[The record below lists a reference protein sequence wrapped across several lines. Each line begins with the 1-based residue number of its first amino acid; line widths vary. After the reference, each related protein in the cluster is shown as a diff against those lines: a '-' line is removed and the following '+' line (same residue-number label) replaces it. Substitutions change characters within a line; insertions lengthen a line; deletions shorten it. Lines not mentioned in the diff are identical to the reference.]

1 MSEIINPLIDEILPS
16 KEDILNFQG
25 IKKIDNVS
33 DILIESLELSM
44 SLLKEKSKPIAII
57 RECSKSDFTNI
68 YLGEGNNAADSP
80 LPRIIKKAEKLH
92 LFAVTIGEK
101 VNEEINKH
109 FDQNEF
115 PIGSFI
121 DSGASLTA
129 DNIVGILE
137 SQVGYQSTTLAYSP
151 GYCGWHVS
159 GQKKLFQF
167 LKPDKIGI
175 TLNGS
180 CLMTPLKSVS
190 GVLVSG
196 PGDIHIFDDNYPFCE
211 ECTTYSCKIRM
222 KSITVESCEGSEP
235 SQGLI

>member
-1 MSEIINPLIDEILPS
+1 MPKIINPLISSIIPS
-16 KEDILNFQG
+16 KEDVLKFQNVKNINDVPNIL
-25 IKKIDNVS
+25 IDN
-33 DILIESLELSM
+33 LELSLE
-44 SLLKEKSKPIAII
+44 LLKEKSNPIAIVK
-57 RECSKSDFTNI
+57 ECSKSDFNNI
-68 YLGEGNNAADSP
+68 YQGEGDNAADSP
-80 LPRIIKKAEKLH
+80 LHHIIRKAEKLQ
-92 LFAVTIGEK
+92 LFAITIGE
-101 VNEEINKH
+101 NITEEINKY

-137 SQVGYQSTTLAYSP
+137 NRVASQSTTLAYSP

-159 GQKKLFQF
+159 GQRKLFQF
-167 LKPDKIGI
+167 LKPEQIGI
-175 TLNGS
+175 TLNDS

-196 PGDIHIFDDNYPFCE
+196 TNEIHIFDNNYSFCE

-222 KSITVESCEGSEP
+222 KSLTKV
-235 SQGLI
+235 

>member
-1 MSEIINPLIDEILPS
+1 MPEIVNPLISAVLPS
-16 KEDILNFQG
+16 KEDVLKFQG
-25 IKKIDNVS
+25 VKNSNDVS
-33 DILIESLELSM
+33 GILIENLELSLT
-44 SLLKEKSKPIAII
+44 LLKEKSEPIAIVE
-57 RECSKSDFTNI
+57 ECSKSDFTDI
-68 YLGEGNNAADSP
+68 YLGEGQNASDSP
-80 LPRIIKKAEKLH
+80 LPYIIKKAEKLR
-92 LFAVTIGEK
+92 LFAVTIGESIT
-101 VNEEINKH
+101 EEINRH

-137 SQVGYQSTTLAYSP
+137 KRVQNSSTTLAYSP

-175 TLNGS
+175 TLNDS

-196 PGDIHIFDDNYPFCE
+196 PGSIHIFDNNYSFCE

-222 KSITVESCEGSEP
+222 KSITKV
-235 SQGLI
+235 

>member
-1 MSEIINPLIDEILPS
+1 MPEIINPLINEVLPS
-16 KEDILNFQG
+16 KEDVLKFQG
-25 IKKIDNVS
+25 IKNIDDVS
-33 DILIESLELSM
+33 DVLINSLELSIT
-44 SLLKEKSKPIAII
+44 LLKEKSQPIAII
-57 RECSKSDFTNI
+57 EECSKTDFSDI
-68 YLGEGNNAADSP
+68 YFGEGNNADDSP
-80 LPRIIKKAEKLH
+80 LPHIVKKAEKLH
-92 LFAVTIGEK
+92 LFAVTIGEN
-101 VNEEINKH
+101 VSDEIYKH
-109 FDQNEF
+109 FNQNEF

-137 SQVGYQSTTLAYSP
+137 SRVQGAFPNRSSTLAYSP

-175 TLNGS
+175 TLNDS

-196 PGDIHIFDDNYPFCE
+196 PSDIHIFDNNYSFCE

-222 KSITVESCEGSEP
+222 KSITKA
-235 SQGLI
+235 

>member
-1 MSEIINPLIDEILPS
+1 MPEIINPLLSDILPS
-16 KEDILNFQG
+16 KEDVLKFQG
-25 IKKIDNVS
+25 VINIDDVS
-33 DILIESLELSM
+33 DILIDSLELSLE
-44 SLLKEKSKPIAII
+44 LLKEKSKPIAII
-57 RECSKSDFTNI
+57 EECSKSDFTDI
-68 YLGEGNNAADSP
+68 YLGEGNNAADIL
-80 LPRIIKKAEKLH
+80 LPHIIKKAEKLH
-92 LFAVTIGEK
+92 LFAVTIGE
-101 VNEEINKH
+101 NITEEINKY

-129 DNIVGILE
+129 DNIVGVLE
-137 SQVGYQSTTLAYSP
+137 NRLTNQSTTLAYSP

-175 TLNGS
+175 TLNNS

-196 PGDIHIFDDNYPFCE
+196 PSDIHIFDNNYSFCE

-222 KSITVESCEGSEP
+222 KSITKA
-235 SQGLI
+235 

>member
-1 MSEIINPLIDEILPS
+1 MPEIINPLLSDILPS
-16 KEDILNFQG
+16 KEDVLKFQ
-25 IKKIDNVS
+25 NVKNIN
-33 DILIESLELSM
+33 DIPNILINNLELSLE
-44 SLLKEKSKPIAII
+44 LLKEKSQPIAII
-57 RECSKSDFTNI
+57 EECSKSDFTDI
-68 YLGEGNNAADSP
+68 YLGEGENATDSP
-80 LPRIIKKAEKLH
+80 LLHIIKKAEKIR
-92 LFAVTIGEK
+92 LFAVTIGEDITK
-101 VNEEINKH
+101 EINKH

-129 DNIVGILE
+129 DNIVGVLE
-137 SQVGYQSTTLAYSP
+137 NQVANQSTTLAYSP

-159 GQKKLFQF
+159 GQKKLFKF

-175 TLNGS
+175 TLNDS

-196 PGDIHIFDDNYPFCE
+196 PSDIHIFDNNYSFCE

-222 KSITVESCEGSEP
+222 KSITKA
-235 SQGLI
+235 

>member
-1 MSEIINPLIDEILPS
+1 MPEIINPLLSDILPS
-16 KEDILNFQG
+16 KEAVLKFQG
-25 IKKIDNVS
+25 VINIDDVS
-33 DILIESLELSM
+33 DILIDSLELSLE
-44 SLLKEKSKPIAII
+44 LLKEKSKPIAII
-57 RECSKSDFTNI
+57 EECSKSDFTDI
-68 YLGEGNNAADSP
+68 YLGEGENAADSP
-80 LPRIIKKAEKLH
+80 LPHIIKKAEKIR
-92 LFAVTIGEK
+92 LFVVTIGEN
-101 VNEEINKH
+101 VSEEINKY

-129 DNIVGILE
+129 DNIVGVLE
-137 SQVGYQSTTLAYSP
+137 NRLTNQSTTLAYSP

-159 GQKKLFQF
+159 GQKKLFKF

-175 TLNGS
+175 TLNDS

-196 PGDIHIFDDNYPFCE
+196 PSAIHIFDNKYSFCK

-222 KSITVESCEGSEP
+222 KSITKV
-235 SQGLI
+235 

>member
-1 MSEIINPLIDEILPS
+1 MPEIVNPLLSDILPS
-16 KEDILNFQG
+16 KEDILRFQG
-25 IKKIDNVS
+25 VKNIDDVSDVLIDN
-33 DILIESLELSM
+33 LELSLE
-44 SLLKEKSKPIAII
+44 LLKEKSKPIAII
-57 RECSKSDFTNI
+57 EECSKSDFTDI
-68 YLGEGNNAADSP
+68 YLGEGQNATDSP
-80 LPRIIKKAEKLH
+80 LPHIIKKAEKLH
-92 LFAVTIGEK
+92 LFAVTIGAK
-101 VNEEINKH
+101 ITEEINKH

-115 PIGSFI
+115 PTGSFI

-137 SQVGYQSTTLAYSP
+137 SRVDKQTTTLAYSP

-175 TLNGS
+175 ILNDS

-196 PGDIHIFDDNYPFCE
+196 PSAIHIFDNNYSFCE
-211 ECTTYSCKIRM
+211 DCTTYSCKIRM
-222 KSITVESCEGSEP
+222 KSITKA
-235 SQGLI
+235 

>member
-1 MSEIINPLIDEILPS
+1 MPKIINPLISSIIPS
-16 KEDILNFQG
+16 KEDILKFQNVKN
-25 IKKIDNVS
+25 INDVPNILIDN
-33 DILIESLELSM
+33 LELSLE
-44 SLLKEKSKPIAII
+44 LLKEKSNPIAIVK
-57 RECSKSDFTNI
+57 ECSKSDFNNI
-68 YLGEGNNAADSP
+68 YQGEGENTADSP
-80 LPRIIKKAEKLH
+80 LPHIIKKAEILH
-92 LFAVTIGEK
+92 LFAITIGE
-101 VNEEINKH
+101 NITEEINKY

-137 SQVGYQSTTLAYSP
+137 NRVASQSTTLAYSP

-159 GQKKLFQF
+159 GQRKLFQF
-167 LKPDKIGI
+167 LKPEQIGI
-175 TLNGS
+175 TLNDS

-196 PGDIHIFDDNYPFCE
+196 TSEIHIFDNNYSFCE

-222 KSITVESCEGSEP
+222 KSITKV
-235 SQGLI
+235 

>member
-1 MSEIINPLIDEILPS
+1 MPEIINLLISEVLPS
-16 KEDILNFQG
+16 KEDVLKFQDV
-25 IKKIDNVS
+25 KNIDDVS
-33 DILIESLELSM
+33 DILIDSLELSIT
-44 SLLKEKSKPIAII
+44 LLKEKSKPIAII
-57 RECSKSDFTNI
+57 KECSKSDFADI

-80 LPRIIKKAEKLH
+80 LPYIIKKAEILH
-92 LFAVTIGEK
+92 FFAVTIGE
-101 VNEEINKH
+101 NITEEIKKH

-137 SQVGYQSTTLAYSP
+137 NRVQGAFHNRSSTLAYSP

-175 TLNGS
+175 TLNDS

-196 PGDIHIFDDNYPFCE
+196 SSDIHIFDNNYSFCE
-211 ECTTYSCKIRM
+211 ECTTYSCIIRM
-222 KSITVESCEGSEP
+222 KSITKA
-235 SQGLI
+235 

>member
-1 MSEIINPLIDEILPS
+1 MPEIINPLISDILPS
-16 KEDILNFQG
+16 KKDVLKFQNVKNING
-25 IKKIDNVS
+25 IPK
-33 DILIESLELSM
+33 ILIENLELSLE
-44 SLLKEKSKPIAII
+44 LLKEKATPITIVK
-57 RECSKSDFTNI
+57 ECSKSEFKNI
-68 YLGEGNNAADSP
+68 YLGEGKNAANSP
-80 LPRIIKKAEKLH
+80 LPHIIKKAEKLH
-92 LFAVTIGEK
+92 LFAVTIGEHIT
-101 VNEEINKH
+101 EEINKY
-109 FDQNEF
+109 FAQNEF

-137 SQVGYQSTTLAYSP
+137 SRVASQSTTLAYSP

-175 TLNGS
+175 TLNDS

-196 PGDIHIFDDNYPFCE
+196 PSDIHIFNNNYPFCE

-222 KSITVESCEGSEP
+222 KSLTKA
-235 SQGLI
+235 

>member
-1 MSEIINPLIDEILPS
+1 MPEIINPLLSDILPS
-16 KEDILNFQG
+16 KEDVLKFQG
-25 IKKIDNVS
+25 VKNIDDIS
-33 DILIESLELSM
+33 DILIDNLELSLEL
-44 SLLKEKSKPIAII
+44 LKDKSKPITII
-57 RECSKSDFTNI
+57 EECSKSDFTDI
-68 YLGEGNNAADSP
+68 YLGEGENAADSP
-80 LPRIIKKAEKLH
+80 LLHIIKKAEKLR
-92 LFAVTIGEK
+92 LFAVTIGEDITK
-101 VNEEINKH
+101 EINKH

-129 DNIVGILE
+129 DNIVEILE
-137 SQVGYQSTTLAYSP
+137 SRVQGAFPNRSSTLAYSP

-159 GQKKLFQF
+159 GQKKLFKF

-175 TLNGS
+175 TLNNS

-196 PGDIHIFDDNYPFCE
+196 PSDIHIFDNNYSFCE

-222 KSITVESCEGSEP
+222 KSITKA
-235 SQGLI
+235 

>member
-1 MSEIINPLIDEILPS
+1 MPEIINPLINEVLPS
-16 KEDILNFQG
+16 KEDVLKFQ
-25 IKKIDNVS
+25 NVKNIN
-33 DILIESLELSM
+33 DIPNILINNLELSLE
-44 SLLKEKSKPIAII
+44 LLKEKSQPIAII
-57 RECSKSDFTNI
+57 EECSKSDFTDI
-68 YLGEGNNAADSP
+68 YFGEGENATDSP
-80 LPRIIKKAEKLH
+80 LPHIIKNAEKLR
-92 LFAVTIGEK
+92 LFAVTIGEDIT
-101 VNEEINKH
+101 EEINKH

-129 DNIVGILE
+129 DNIVEILE
-137 SQVGYQSTTLAYSP
+137 SRVQGAFPNRSSTLAYSP

-175 TLNGS
+175 TLNDS

-196 PGDIHIFDDNYPFCE
+196 PSDIHIFDNNYSFCE
-211 ECTTYSCKIRM
+211 ECITYSCKIRM
-222 KSITVESCEGSEP
+222 KSITKA
-235 SQGLI
+235 

>member
-1 MSEIINPLIDEILPS
+1 MPEIINPLIGDVLPS
-16 KEDILNFQG
+16 KEDVLKFQG
-25 IKKIDNVS
+25 VKNSDDVS
-33 DILIESLELSM
+33 GILIENLELSLT
-44 SLLKEKSKPIAII
+44 LLKEKSEPIAILE
-57 RECSKSDFTNI
+57 ECSKADFTDI
-68 YLGEGNNAADSP
+68 YLGEGQNAADSP
-80 LPRIIKKAEKLH
+80 LPCIIDKSEKLY
-92 LFAVTIGEK
+92 LFAVTIGGEITT
-101 VNEEINKH
+101 EINKY

-129 DNIVGILE
+129 DNIVGVLE
-137 SQVGYQSTTLAYSP
+137 SRLQGAFPNRSSTLAYSP

-175 TLNGS
+175 TLNDS

-196 PGDIHIFDDNYPFCE
+196 PSTIHIFDNNYPFCE

-222 KSITVESCEGSEP
+222 KSIIKV
-235 SQGLI
+235 

>member
-1 MSEIINPLIDEILPS
+1 MPEIINPLLSDILPS
-16 KEDILNFQG
+16 KEDVLKFQG
-25 IKKIDNVS
+25 VKNIDDIS
-33 DILIESLELSM
+33 DILIDNLELSLEL
-44 SLLKEKSKPIAII
+44 LKDKSKPITII
-57 RECSKSDFTNI
+57 EECSKSDFTDI
-68 YLGEGNNAADSP
+68 YLGEGENAADSP
-80 LPRIIKKAEKLH
+80 LLHVIKKAEKLR
-92 LFAVTIGEK
+92 LFAVTIGEDITK
-101 VNEEINKH
+101 EINKH

-137 SQVGYQSTTLAYSP
+137 NRLTNQSTTLAYSP

-159 GQKKLFQF
+159 GQKKLFKF

-175 TLNGS
+175 TLNDS

-196 PGDIHIFDDNYPFCE
+196 PSAIHIFDNKYSFCK

-222 KSITVESCEGSEP
+222 KSITKA
-235 SQGLI
+235 

>member
-1 MSEIINPLIDEILPS
+1 MPLTVPYLKS
-16 KEDILNFQG
+16 L
-25 IKKIDNVS
+25 IK
-33 DILIESLELSM
+33 
-44 SLLKEKSKPIAII
+44 LK
-57 RECSKSDFTNI
+57 
-68 YLGEGNNAADSP
+68 
-80 LPRIIKKAEKLH
+80 KLY
-92 LFAVTIGEK
+92 LFAVTIGEHIT
-101 VNEEINKH
+101 EEINKH

-137 SQVGYQSTTLAYSP
+137 DKIQDTFTGLSSTLAYSP

-159 GQKKLFQF
+159 GQNKLFQF
-167 LKPDKIGI
+167 LKPGKIGI

-196 PGDIHIFDDNYPFCE
+196 PGNIHTFDNNYSFCE
-211 ECTTYSCKIRM
+211 ECTTYSCKSRM
-222 KSITVESCEGSEP
+222 KSINNA
-235 SQGLI
+235 

>member
-1 MSEIINPLIDEILPS
+1 MSEIINPLISDILPS
-16 KEDILNFQG
+16 KEDVLKFQNVKNINDVPNIL
-25 IKKIDNVS
+25 IDN
-33 DILIESLELSM
+33 LEFSLV
-44 SLLKEKSKPIAII
+44 LLKENSKPIAII
-57 RECSKSDFTNI
+57 EECSKSDFTDI
-68 YLGEGNNAADSP
+68 YLGEGENATASP
-80 LPRIIKKAEKLH
+80 LPQIIRNAEKLY
-92 LFAVTIGEK
+92 LFAVTIGEHIT
-101 VNEEINKH
+101 EEINKQ

-137 SQVGYQSTTLAYSP
+137 DQIQDTFTGLSSTLAYSP

-196 PGDIHIFDDNYPFCE
+196 PVDIHIFDNNYSFCE

-222 KSITVESCEGSEP
+222 KSITNA
-235 SQGLI
+235 

>member
-1 MSEIINPLIDEILPS
+1 MSEIINPLLSDILPS
-16 KEDILNFQG
+16 KEDVLRFQG
-25 IKKIDNVS
+25 VKNIDDIS
-33 DILIESLELSM
+33 DILIDNLELSLEL
-44 SLLKEKSKPIAII
+44 LKDKSKPIAII
-57 RECSKSDFTNI
+57 EECSKSDFTDI
-68 YLGEGNNAADSP
+68 YLGEGENAADSP
-80 LPRIIKKAEKLH
+80 LPQIIKKAEKLR
-92 LFAVTIGEK
+92 LFAVTIGEDITK
-101 VNEEINKH
+101 EINKH

-137 SQVGYQSTTLAYSP
+137 SQVQGVIPNRSSTLAYSP

-167 LKPDKIGI
+167 LKPGKIGI
-175 TLNGS
+175 TVNNS

-196 PGDIHIFDDNYPFCE
+196 SSNIHIFDNKYSFCE
-211 ECTTYSCKIRM
+211 DCTTYSCKIRM
-222 KSITVESCEGSEP
+222 KSITNV
-235 SQGLI
+235 

>member
-1 MSEIINPLIDEILPS
+1 MSEIINPLISSIMPS
-16 KEDILNFQG
+16 KEDVLKFQNVNNINDVSNIL
-25 IKKIDNVS
+25 IDN
-33 DILIESLELSM
+33 LELSLE
-44 SLLKEKSKPIAII
+44 LLKEKSNPTAIVK
-57 RECSKSDFTNI
+57 ECSKSDFNNI
-68 YLGEGNNAADSP
+68 YKGEGDNAADSP
-80 LPRIIKKAEKLH
+80 LPNIIKKAEKLH
-92 LFAVTIGEK
+92 LFAVTIGEHIT
-101 VNEEINKH
+101 EEINKY

-137 SQVGYQSTTLAYSP
+137 NRLANELTTLAYSP

-159 GQKKLFQF
+159 GQRKLFQF
-167 LKPDKIGI
+167 LKPEQIGI
-175 TLNGS
+175 TLNNS

-196 PGDIHIFDDNYPFCE
+196 PGNIHIFDNNYSFCE

-222 KSITVESCEGSEP
+222 KSITKV
-235 SQGLI
+235 

>member
-1 MSEIINPLIDEILPS
+1 MPEIINPVIDEVLPS
-16 KEDILNFQG
+16 KEDVLKFQDV
-25 IKKIDNVS
+25 KNIDDIPS
-33 DILIESLELSM
+33 ILIDSLDSAM
-44 SLLKEKSKPIAII
+44 TVLKEESKPIAII
-57 RECSKSDFTNI
+57 KECSKSNFTNI
-68 YLGEGNNAADSP
+68 YLGAGNNATDSP
-80 LPRIIKKAEKLH
+80 LPHIIEQAEKLH
-92 LFAVTIGEK
+92 LFALTIGEK
-101 VNEEINKH
+101 VSEEISKH

-129 DNIVGILE
+129 DNIAGVLE
-137 SQVGYQSTTLAYSP
+137 SRIQRAFPNYASTLAYSP

-175 TLNGS
+175 TLNDS

-196 PGDIHIFDDNYPFCE
+196 PSAIHIFNSNYSFCE

-222 KSITVESCEGSEP
+222 HSITKA
-235 SQGLI
+235 

>member
-1 MSEIINPLIDEILPS
+1 MPEIINPLLSDILPS
-16 KEDILNFQG
+16 KEDVLKFQ
-25 IKKIDNVS
+25 NVRNIN
-33 DILIESLELSM
+33 DVPNILIENLESSLEL
-44 SLLKEKSKPIAII
+44 LKNKSNPIAII
-57 RECSKSDFTNI
+57 EECSKSDFTDI
-68 YLGEGNNAADSP
+68 YLGEGQNSIDSP
-80 LPRIIKKAEKLH
+80 LPHIIKKAEKLH
-92 LFAVTIGEK
+92 LFAVTIGG
-101 VNEEINKH
+101 NITEEINKH
-109 FDQNEF
+109 FVKNEF

-137 SQVGYQSTTLAYSP
+137 SQVQEAFTDRLRTLAYSP

-175 TLNGS
+175 TLNNS

-196 PGDIHIFDDNYPFCE
+196 PSDIHIFENNYSFCE

-222 KSITVESCEGSEP
+222 KSITKA
-235 SQGLI
+235 